1 MGCNYRRYLFLLYV
15 TKKFINFKKQGRLLP
30 FVSMRK
36 HFLLGL
42 ISVSSVTFGLDQE
55 FHMDS
60 LMDGRV
66 EIENRLLVK
75 VHKKAITML
84 DVVKKMDFLF
94 HRQHPELVGSDAA
107 RYQFFNASWR
117 AVLEGIIDEELIL
130 ADAEEKKVEVND
142 GEVRQEME
150 MIFGPQ
156 VVKNLNRSNLS
167 FEEGFELIK
176 RELIVQKMTGAF
188 VRSKA
193 LGAAIPKEMYQR
205 YLKEIE
211 GYIPENK
218 WKYRILTI
226 RGDDAKD
233 RAIEVLKESE
243 YKSIDAILKSIGE
256 DEKITISESYERAE
270 SEIAQQH
277 LFHLQATK
285 EGKLS
290 APLIQLSRSN
300 REFCRVFLLE
310 KFEEGRMPH
319 FSELENEIKQ
329 KMIQESYLVYNEAY
343 REKLRSHYGIS
354 QQFLSD
360 LIPEGISPFAFR

>member
-1 MGCNYRRYLFLLYV
+1 MKKLF
-15 TKKFINFKKQGRLLP
+15 
-30 FVSMRK
+30 
-36 HFLLGL
+36 FLAILS
-42 ISVSSVTFGLDQE
+42 IIPVFGGEQE
-55 FHMDS
+55 FSLDP

-84 DVVKKMDFLF
+84 DVVRKMDFLF

-107 RYQFFNASWR
+107 RFQFFNASWR

-150 MIFGPQ
+150 SIFGPQ
-156 VVKNLNRSNLS
+156 VVKNLRKSNLS

-193 LGAAIPKEMYQR
+193 LGAAIPREVYQK
-205 YLKEIE
+205 YLQEIE
-211 GYIPENK
+211 GYVAENK
-218 WKYRILTI
+218 WIYRILTV
-226 RGDDAKD
+226 RGDNPKE
-233 RAIEVLKESE
+233 RALELVRDF
-243 YKSIDAILKSIGE
+243 KSIEQLVVDSKLSL
-256 DEKITISESYERAE
+256 SESYERLE
-270 SEIAQQH
+270 SEISEQH
-277 LFHLQATK
+277 LFYLKGTQ

-290 APLIQLSRSN
+290 VPLVQVARSN

-310 KFEEGRMPH
+310 KFEEGRPPV
-319 FSELENEIKQ
+319 FSDREDKIKQ
-329 KMIQESYLVYNEAY
+329 RMIQESYVFHNEAY
-343 REKLRSHYGIS
+343 REKLRAHYGIS
-354 QQFLSD
+354 QQFLSELVPD
-360 LIPEGISPFAFR
+360 GISPFAFR